1 MGKTSVPKSNVEHD
15 LLNLTKY
22 MMKPKYSAIVVQQWK
37 LGNLKFSVSKT
48 LKKDGL
54 TRFGK
59 TPPMTQTKK
68 CTVIIK
74 KSVAMSKF
82 ICWRMATLLHEL
94 SHVLHHFHTD
104 VFEDEEHGE
113 DWMIRFKEIICRGEL
128 KECAKKLESPDPA
141 CLYKRQRCVWCPP
154 NGEEYSSSE
163 EFIFPKMHEKSS
175 FGGNCFFC
183 FTSDSIIKHLNRSIC
198 CKNKYINIYGPQY
211 KAKLAG
217 LVAKEKR
224 IKKRLGKSTGQPVC
238 RFCPIEGEKFL
249 FVHLRTNADCAKKYM
264 KEYKCQTEE
273 ELRQKI
279 SKEKARLRKRKQRA
293 NQQREG
299 H

>member
-1 MGKTSVPKSNVEHD
+1 MVKTSVPKLNVEHD
-15 LLNLTKY
+15 LLNLTKH
-22 MMKPKYSAIVVQQWK
+22 MMKPKYSAIVLEQLKQ
-37 LGNLKFSVSKT
+37 GNLKFSVSKT
-48 LKKDGL
+48 LKQDGL

-59 TPPMTQTKK
+59 TPPMTETKK

-113 DWMIRFKEIICRGEL
+113 DWMIRFKETICRGEL

-224 IKKRLGKSTGQPVC
+224 IKKRLGNSTGQAVC
-238 RFCPIEGEKFL
+238 RFCPIEGEQFL